1 VTAGARELVEYDV
14 VTGLNK
20 LEFSVNGETLHGL
33 LMQLAFLAS
42 AESQIRLHPL
52 RNRVIMLCAVK
63 YKTMKKSLS
72 Q

>member
-1 VTAGARELVEYDV
+1 VIAGAQELVEYDV
-14 VTGLNK
+14 VTDLYK
-20 LEFSVNGETLHGL
+20 LEFLVNSETLHGL

-52 RNRVIMLCAVK
+52 RNWVITLCAVK
-63 YKTMKKSLS
+63 YKTMKNSLN